1 MTNDNDTITTAM
13 GAAAVGVGL
22 LGILSPRIFRGVY
35 GVSDDSGEAT
45 YLTRLFSSRNLVLG
59 GLALAASSGE
69 DRKRIATAMIALNTT
84 DALVGLTTT
93 GSGVSGRTRLL
104 GPLTSSAF
112 ALGAARVVRG
122 A

>member
-1 MTNDNDTITTAM
+1 MTNDNDTISTAM

-22 LGILSPRIFRGVY
+22 LGLLSPRLFRGVY

-59 GLALAASSGE
+59 ALALVAATPE
-69 DRKRIATAMIALNTT
+69 DRKRVATAMVALNTT

-93 GSGVSGRTRLL
+93 GEGVSGRTRLL
-104 GPLTSSAF
+104 GPLTSSVF
-112 ALGAARVVRG
+112 ALGAARAARS
-122 A
+122 